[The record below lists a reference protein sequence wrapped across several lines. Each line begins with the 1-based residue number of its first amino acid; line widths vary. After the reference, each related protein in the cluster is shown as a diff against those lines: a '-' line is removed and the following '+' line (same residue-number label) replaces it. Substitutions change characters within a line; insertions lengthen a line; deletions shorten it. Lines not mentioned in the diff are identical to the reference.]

1 MNIAQQTTQ
10 TVPITAGPL
19 KTVTK
24 NPYPSRTAN
33 LIRKHP
39 LWRVLEII
47 PGTIAWSAL
56 ILPLVLAVYAPVVV
70 ASFIIIYTIVWLFR
84 SLKLSW
90 YLYKSFKLSNEA
102 LATDWS
108 KMIKLNNHPEKI
120 TYELKKISKEENP
133 KKYFTLFHLKN
144 TIRKLQ
150 QTGQWKH
157 SKEIYHA
164 VIYVTYKESY
174 ELIRESIKSYA
185 ESKYPASKI
194 MIVLAGEESDKEN
207 FARIAQKIEKEFGK
221 RFAHFMITLHP
232 KNIPGEIKGKSA
244 NATWAAKELKKYLD
258 RQNLQYENVIVSNFD
273 ADTVAHPQYFSE
285 LTFKYLT
292 QENRTEK
299 AYQPTH
305 LFHNNIW
312 DVPAM
317 IRIVAQSCSFWR
329 MAESVQ
335 PSKYKSFS
343 SRSLS
348 MKTVV
353 DVNYW
358 DPAVIPED
366 SRQYWT
372 AYAVYDGRHT
382 LVPVYSPV
390 YMDAV
395 LSETYIKT
403 FRSQYG
409 QLRRWAYGVCD
420 FPFVALNLWYHPRIK
435 TSEKIYKIYEFLK
448 NSFFW
453 ATGPILIT
461 FMGFIP
467 GILNPGFRDTVLAYN
482 VPRIM
487 SDMLTFASGGII
499 MCAVISLSMVPFR
512 PGKKFL
518 GQLSLIGQ
526 WILIP
531 VVSIILSAIPALDA
545 QTRLMFGRYLEY
557 RVTEKARK

>member
-1 MNIAQQTTQ
+1 MDT
-10 TVPITAGPL
+10 ITAVAANNRFQ
-19 KTVTK
+19 T
-24 NPYPSRTAN
+24 RTER
-33 LIRKHP
+33 LIRKHR
-39 LWRVLEII
+39 LWRLLEIV
-47 PGTIAWSAL
+47 PGAIAWLALVVPL
-56 ILPLVLAVYAPVVV
+56 ILSVFAPTFV
-70 ASFIIIYTIVWLFR
+70 ASFILVYTIIWLFR

-90 YLYKSFKLSNEA
+90 YLYKSFNLSKEA
-102 LATDWS
+102 LTTDWK
-108 KMIKLNNHPEKI
+108 KMISLSDHPEKI
-120 TYELKKISKEENP
+120 DYELKKINRETDP
-133 KKYFTLFHLKN
+133 KKYFRLFHLKN
-144 TIRKLQ
+144 TVASLQ
-150 QTGQWKH
+150 KTAQWKR
-157 SKEIYHA
+157 SAEIYHA
-164 VIYVTYKESY
+164 IIYVTYKESY
-174 ELIRESIKSYA
+174 GLIRESIRSYA
-185 ESKYPASKI
+185 ESAYPPSRI
-194 MIVLAGEESDKEN
+194 ILVLAGEESDKEN
-207 FARIAQKIEKEFGK
+207 FLALAAKIEHEFGK
-221 RFAHFMITLHP
+221 KFAKFMITVHP
-232 KNIPGEIKGKSA
+232 KNLPGEIKGKSA
-244 NATWAAKELKKYLD
+244 NATWAAKELKKHLD
-258 RQNLQYENVIVSNFD
+258 TCNIAYENVIVSNFD
-273 ADTVAHPQYFSE
+273 ADTVAHPGYFSE

-312 DVPAM
+312 DVPAA

-382 LVPVYSPV
+382 LVPIYTPV

-395 LSETYIKT
+395 LSETYAKT

-420 FPFVALNLWYHPRIK
+420 FPFVALNLWYHPRI
-435 TSEKIYKIYEFLK
+435 SLSDKIYKIYEFLK

-461 FMGFIP
+461 FVGFIP
-467 GILNPGFRDTVLAYN
+467 GIINADFRDTVLAYN
-482 VPRIM
+482 VPRLM
-487 SDMLTFASGGII
+487 SDILTFASGGII
-499 MCAVISLSMVPFR
+499 MCALISLSMVPRR
-512 PGKKFL
+512 PDKNFL
-518 GQLSLIGQ
+518 GRLGLIGQ
-526 WILIP
+526 WLLIP
-531 VVSIILSAIPALDA
+531 VTSIFLSAIPALDA